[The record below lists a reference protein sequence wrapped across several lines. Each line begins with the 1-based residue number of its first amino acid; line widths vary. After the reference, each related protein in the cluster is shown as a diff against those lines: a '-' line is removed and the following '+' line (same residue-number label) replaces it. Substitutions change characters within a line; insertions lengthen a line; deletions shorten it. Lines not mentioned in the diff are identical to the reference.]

1 MHVIAVRP
9 DLLASEPWLAK
20 AIIDMFA
27 EAKEISEGYFEDPNW
42 SRLAWGRHYVE
53 EERELL
59 PDDLWPLGL
68 AGNRANIERL
78 IEYAF
83 DQNLIEEKFAPERLF
98 AEETLDS

>member
-9 DLLASEPWLAK
+9 DLLASEPGRGV
-20 AIIDMFA
+20 AIVDMFA
-27 EAKEISEGYFEDPNW
+27 AAKEVSKSYYDDPNW

-53 EERELL
+53 NERELL

-83 DQNLIEEKFAPERLF
+83 DQNLIEETFAPERLF
-98 AEETLDS
+98 AEGTEDT